1 MTFQGDIARFVGKTI
16 IKQKFIF
23 LHVAN
28 GMHNS
33 VVKGSKVTGSPGQ
46 PVAQKFGGT
55 LKNSWQ
61 LAFLDLF
68 LASTTT
74 PIIYARAIEEQV
86 DLRTGK
92 QLQLRSE
99 VGGFHS
105 VKLTRAGYQKL
116 VRAAAREVRA
126 L

>member
-1 MTFQGDIARFVGKTI
+1 MTFQGDIARFVAKTV

-28 GMHNS
+28 GMHTS
-33 VVKGSKVTGSPGQ
+33 IKEGSKVTGSPGQ
-46 PVAQKFGGT
+46 PVATVGGGQ

-61 LAFLDLF
+61 LSFLDLF

-74 PIIYARAIEEQV
+74 PIIYARGIEEQV
-86 DLRTGK
+86 DLRTGN
-92 QLQLRSE
+92 QLTLRSE